1 MAAIASISIND
12 GQTPPV
18 AHAFSPARH
27 SGDLV
32 EWHDRS
38 AGVVAGFKKISVSTR
53 FAGKDNAGQR
63 IRIKIQD
70 PTLAVTAPASGTGVQ
85 PNPVAAY
92 ETLATLEFLLPTP
105 AGVQQRKDVLAYVK
119 NLLSNS
125 QIVAMV
131 ENLDAPY

>member
-1 MAAIASISIND
+1 MSAISNIVIND
-12 GQTPPV
+12 AQATPV
-18 AHAFSPARH
+18 AHTFAPARQ

-38 AGVVAGFKKISVSTR
+38 TGYVAGFKKLSMLTR
-53 FAGKDNAGQR
+53 FASAQNAGQR
-63 IRIKIQD
+63 ITIKVVD

-92 ETLATLEFLLPTP
+92 TTLASVEFLLPT
-105 AGVQQRKDVLAYVK
+105 ASSLQNRKDILAYVK

-125 QIVAMV
+125 QIVAAV